1 MDIAEQIYGAIDI
14 LVNNKIKSINFNTT
28 IDGTIVDASR
38 AKEGRYKVQDETARS
53 FIAYS
58 NQTDYKENDNVLI
71 TIPNGDYT
79 EQKIIVG
86 KKVGNVENTSFKYTS
101 PLSTMIPLVRC
112 TLSGSQREW
121 SMYANQNEA
130 MICPILE
137 QDFSQNPLI
146 GYTRIG
152 LTADFSTWLK
162 ELNTVE
168 GSYGIVCTCA
178 FAKNGLAGENEVA
191 YELDAD
197 MRTVATNFITDTTNP
212 TDNNIEFVNSN
223 YDSLINEVNRV
234 LNVVRQYTGGTPI
247 TTNIVQPTTTSNKTI
262 LVADDSDII
271 RNFVDKAFSQEYQV
285 VYAKDGQET
294 INTMQSNQN
303 IVALLLDLNM
313 PNIDGFQVLEYMKG
327 NGLFDKIPV
336 SIITG
341 DDSKD
346 TIDKAFTYP
355 ITDVLQKPFD
365 ETNVKSVVEKMLALN

>member
-1 MDIAEQIYGAIDI
+1 MKDVNVLTNNGVDINSSLEFLGDMDMYDDTLGEFLNGIDA
-14 LVNNKIKSINFNTT
+14 KIEDIKKYK
-28 IDGTIVDASR
+28 DASDMPNYAIQVHSLKSD
-38 AKEGRYKVQDETARS
+38 AKYLGFTKLA
-53 FIAYS
+53 
-58 NQTDYKENDNVLI
+58 
-71 TIPNGDYT
+71 
-79 EQKIIVG
+79 
-86 KKVGNVENTSFKYTS
+86 
-101 PLSTMIPLVRC
+101 
-112 TLSGSQREW
+112 
-121 SMYANQNEA
+121 
-130 MICPILE
+130 
-137 QDFSQNPLI
+137 
-146 GYTRIG
+146 
-152 LTADFSTWLK
+152 
-162 ELNTVE
+162 ELALQHE
-168 GSYGIVCTCA
+168 MES
-178 FAKNGLAGENEVA
+178 KN
-191 YELDAD
+191 
-197 MRTVATNFITDTTNP
+197 
-212 TDNNIEFVNSN
+212 NNIEFVNSN